1 MTWAEYYER
10 YDGWQESTQ
19 YSRLASI
26 KDFGP
31 DGSPS
36 EKICDCIQYVD
47 TRTATSILRRALAA
61 GVRFRAAEVAEI
73 ADSGQI
79 EDEEALEKL
88 IQTAVDAY
96 TGEQL
101 DTLLS
106 CLPDPE
112 SVFELID
119 KITSKPTHFTEEDV
133 LTLLPNLPDEESIY
147 QLVNSTD
154 AIFTENGLNELCD
167 YGVDES
173 LIRKISKRSGIPYAD
188 PDEPDEEISL
198 KEAQPKKPGL
208 FSSILM
214 GMALAGSPKPK
225 NTGKCT
231 GDCAH
236 CPPHYGYRYGRW
248 YYGHG
253 HTHGCEFCGNGGCS
267 GKCNID

>member
-1 MTWAEYYER
+1 MLSVLSKMAARNCIFVKCFFEK
-10 YDGWQESTQ
+10 TQ
-19 YSRLASI
+19 KSAPLQLNFECS
-26 KDFGP
+26 
-31 DGSPS
+31 
-36 EKICDCIQYVD
+36 
-47 TRTATSILRRALAA
+47 
-61 GVRFRAAEVAEI
+61 GVFWLNLV
-73 ADSGQI
+73 
-79 EDEEALEKL
+79 
-88 IQTAVDAY
+88 
-96 TGEQL
+96 
-101 DTLLS
+101 TL
-106 CLPDPE
+106 DPE
-112 SVFELID
+112 PVFELID

>member
-36 EKICDCIQYVD
+36 EEICDCIQYVD

-106 CLPDPE
+106 CIPDPE
-112 SVFELID
+112 PVFELID

-147 QLVNSTD
+147 QLVN
-154 AIFTENGLNELCD
+154 
-167 YGVDES
+167 
-173 LIRKISKRSGIPYAD
+173 
-188 PDEPDEEISL
+188 
-198 KEAQPKKPGL
+198 
-208 FSSILM
+208 
-214 GMALAGSPKPK
+214 
-225 NTGKCT
+225 
-231 GDCAH
+231 
-236 CPPHYGYRYGRW
+236 
-248 YYGHG
+248 
-253 HTHGCEFCGNGGCS
+253 
-267 GKCNID
+267 

>member
-26 KDFGP
+26 GDFGP

-36 EKICDCIQYVD
+36 EEISDCIQCVD

-61 GVRFRAAEVAEI
+61 GVRFRAAEITEI
-73 ADSGQI
+73 VDSGQI
-79 EDEEALEKL
+79 EEEEILEKL
-88 IQTAVDAY
+88 IQTSVDAY

-106 CLPDPE
+106 CLDDPE
-112 SVFELID
+112 PVYELID
-119 KITSKPTHFTEEDV
+119 EITSGPTHFTEEDV
-133 LTLLPNLPDEESIY
+133 LALLPDLLDDEAIN

-173 LIRKISKRSGIPYAD
+173 LIRKISKRSSIPYAD
-188 PDEPDEEISL
+188 PDEPGEEIL
-198 KEAQPKKPGL
+198 IEEAPAKKPGFFRSL
-208 FSSILM
+208 LM
-214 GMALAGSPKPK
+214 GLALADRSKPE
-225 NTGKCT
+225 NTGRCT

-253 HTHGCEFCGNGGCS
+253 HMDGCEFCGNGGCS

>member
-1 MTWAEYYER
+1 M
-10 YDGWQESTQ
+10 
-19 YSRLASI
+19 
-26 KDFGP
+26 
-31 DGSPS
+31 
-36 EKICDCIQYVD
+36 C
-47 TRTATSILRRALAA
+47 TSILRRALAA
-61 GVRFRAAEVAEI
+61 GVRFRSAEVAEI

-112 SVFELID
+112 PVFELID
-119 KITSKPTHFTEEDV
+119 KITSKPTHLTEEDV

-188 PDEPDEEISL
+188 PDEPDEEIPL

-214 GMALAGSPKPK
+214 GMALAGSHKPK
-225 NTGKCT
+225 SAGRCT

>member
-36 EKICDCIQYVD
+36 EEICDCIQYVD

-88 IQTAVDAY
+88 IQTAA
-96 TGEQL
+96 
-101 DTLLS
+101 
-106 CLPDPE
+106 
-112 SVFELID
+112 
-119 KITSKPTHFTEEDV
+119 DV
-133 LTLLPNLPDEESIY
+133 LTLLPYLPDEKSID

-154 AIFTENGLNELCD
+154 AIFTENGLNELCG

-188 PDEPDEEISL
+188 PDEPDEEFPL
-198 KEAQPKKPGL
+198 KETQPKKPGL

-214 GMALAGSPKPK
+214 GMALAGSHKPK
-225 NTGKCT
+225 STGRCK

-267 GKCNID
+267 GKCNMD

>member
-1 MTWAEYYER
+1 M
-10 YDGWQESTQ
+10 
-19 YSRLASI
+19 
-26 KDFGP
+26 
-31 DGSPS
+31 
-36 EKICDCIQYVD
+36 D
-47 TRTATSILRRALAA
+47 TRTATGILRRALVA
-61 GVRFRAAEVAEI
+61 GVRFRTAEVVEI

-101 DTLLS
+101 DTLLN

-112 SVFELID
+112 PVFELID
-119 KITSKPTHFTEEDV
+119 QITSKPTHFTEEDV

-154 AIFTENGLNELCD
+154 AIFTEKGLKELCD

-173 LIRKISKRSGIPYAD
+173 LIRKISKRSGIPF
-188 PDEPDEEISL
+188 
-198 KEAQPKKPGL
+198 KETQPKKPGL
-208 FSSILM
+208 FSTILM

-225 NTGKCT
+225 STGRCT

-253 HTHGCEFCGNGGCS
+253 HIEGCEFCGNGGCS